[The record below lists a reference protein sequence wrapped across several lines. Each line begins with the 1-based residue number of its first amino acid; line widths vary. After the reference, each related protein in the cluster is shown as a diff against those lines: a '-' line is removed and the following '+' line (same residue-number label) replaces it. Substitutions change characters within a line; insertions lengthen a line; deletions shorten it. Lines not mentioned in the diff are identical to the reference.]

1 MLKHLWKCDMKEL
14 LFFQL
19 MKKREKKK
27 RYKKKI
33 IKNKWTNL
41 SIIMVEEQNMSKE
54 IFE

>member
-1 MLKHLWKCDMKEL
+1 MWHERIS
-14 LFFQL
+14 FFSANE
-19 MKKREKKK
+19 KKRKKEKIL
-27 RYKKKI
+27 KKI

>member
-1 MLKHLWKCDMKEL
+1 MWHERTS
-14 LFFQL
+14 FFSANE
-19 MKKREKKK
+19 KKRKK
-27 RYKKKI
+27 RKDIKKKI

>member
-1 MLKHLWKCDMKEL
+1 MWHERIS
-14 LFFQL
+14 FFSANE
-19 MKKREKKK
+19 KKREKKK

-41 SIIMVEEQNMSKE
+41 SNIMVEEQNMSKE